1 MAQPPVVEPS
11 YEVYRPIRTPHGLPP
26 GDRVVRPPRGR
37 RVRGLRKV
45 LGVGALYSIG
55 YGNLGSSLYYS
66 LGITAVY
73 ALGATPLA
81 LAIAGLLFLF
91 TALTYAEGSTMIPE
105 AGGASSFA
113 RRGLNDLASFVAGWA
128 LMLDYIVI
136 IAISALTVPSYL
148 AYFFPILK
156 RSHQAATWVAM
167 AVICILMV
175 LNVVG
180 VRATSGVN
188 LAFCAVDLVTQATL
202 LVLGIALLLN
212 FGTLAGYARAGGPG
226 AWPSANAFVYS
237 VSIGMIAYIGLES
250 VSQMAAEAR
259 DAGRSMPRAMLLAV
273 ASALVMYVGISM
285 AALSA
290 MRPQDL
296 ATQWFSDPVA
306 GVASNLPAVEFRSH
320 AVSLRVALNDLMA
333 PWVAVLAAS
342 ILVVATNAGILG
354 ISRLAF
360 SMGNRHQLP
369 APLVRLHGIF
379 RTPYIAI
386 VFFSGVAM
394 ALLIPSFYAPGI
406 ILLLGDLYAFG
417 AMLAFTLAHASI
429 IALRFRE
436 PDLPRPFRPWGEI
449 PVAGRRVPVS
459 AVLGFLSTLAVWVVV
474 VVTHRWGRT
483 VGFLWLAAGTATY
496 WTYRRWRGLSV
507 LARVQPEGPSPARP
521 AAAPQ
526 RPAV

>member
-1 MAQPPVVEPS
+1 MAQAPPAEPS
-11 YEVYRPIRTPHGLPP
+11 YEVYRPQRTPHGLPP
-26 GDRVVRPPRGR
+26 GDRVVRPPREH

-55 YGNLGSSLYYS
+55 YGNLGSSIYYA

-81 LAIAGLLFLF
+81 LAAAGLLFGF

-105 AGGASSFA
+105 AGGASAFA

-128 LMLDYIVI
+128 LMLDFIVI

-148 AYFFPILK
+148 AYFFPSLK
-156 RSHQAATWVAM
+156 RSHEAATWVAM
-167 AVICILMV
+167 GVIFVLMV
-175 LNVVG
+175 LNVIG

-188 LAFCAVDLVTQATL
+188 LAFCVLDLVTQAAL
-202 LVLGIALLLN
+202 LILGALLLLN
-212 FGTLAGYARAGGPG
+212 FKTLVGYAQGDRPG
-226 AWPSANAFVYS
+226 TWPSFHAFVYS
-237 VSIGMIAYIGLES
+237 ISIAMVAYIGLES

-259 DAGRSMPRAMLLAV
+259 DAARSLPRSLLLAV
-273 ASALVMYVGISM
+273 ASALVMYVGISLV
-285 AALSA
+285 ALSA

-306 GVASNLPAVEFRSH
+306 GVASQLPTVEFRSH

-342 ILVVATNAGILG
+342 ILVIATNAGILG

-360 SMGNRHQLP
+360 SMGAHHQLP
-369 APLVRLHGIF
+369 AALVRLHGRF

-386 VFFSGVAM
+386 VFFSAVAL
-394 ALLIPSFYAPGI
+394 ALLFPSFYVPGI
-406 ILLLGDLYAFG
+406 VLRLGDLYGFG
-417 AMLAFTLAHASI
+417 AMLAFTFAHASI

-436 PDLPRPFRPWGEI
+436 PDLPRPFRAWGEI
-449 PVAGRRVPVS
+449 PVAGRRVPVT
-459 AVLGFLSTLAVWVVV
+459 AILGFLSTLAVWVVV

-483 VGFLWLAAGTATY
+483 VGFVWLAAGTAVY
-496 WTYRRWRGLSV
+496 CAYRRHRGFPV
-507 LARVQPEGPSPARP
+507 LGRVQPEGLRPAGP
-521 AAAPQ
+521 AAAPEP
-526 RPAV
+526 PAA